1 MKTILL
7 LLLTFSSSRLF
18 AQRDKLDAITEKIV
32 AEGKTLYRSE
42 MASWYGT
49 DIFMEKHPDKENGGG
64 YFSYIKDGVPTCI
77 FVSRAETPV
86 VIAEISFDSTYNVN
100 TAVMNTKERN
110 MTGIEKDYFELR
122 KNALDVINSDTL
134 FQVYKNSSLNI
145 IPIITGKEKKV
156 YVITG
161 TTRSGVVLLGN
172 DYLINFDKNNKAVSS
187 KKIHQ
192 NLIPID
198 ITKGDDVSSM
208 HSHLPET
215 GDYITPTDICTL
227 MLYQRFTKWKTHTVL
242 SENYVS
248 FWDGEK
254 NNLAVITRE
263 AYQKIYEH
271 QETKD

>member
-1 MKTILL
+1 M
-7 LLLTFSSSRLF
+7 
-18 AQRDKLDAITEKIV
+18 
-32 AEGKTLYRSE
+32 
-42 MASWYGT
+42 
-49 DIFMEKHPDKENGGG
+49 
-64 YFSYIKDGVPTCI
+64 
-77 FVSRAETPV
+77 
-86 VIAEISFDSTYNVN
+86 
-100 TAVMNTKERN
+100 MNTKERN

-122 KNALDVINSDTL
+122 KNALDVINSDTI

-242 SENYVS
+242 SKNYVS

-254 NNLAVITRE
+254 NSLAVITRE

-271 QETKD
+271 QETKDPKEKKRTR